1 MKWLSAAVV
10 GALIAPAFVQAQ
22 TIKADERGK
31 PYGLLPISLPLSVRD
46 WLYF

>member
-1 MKWLSAAVV
+1 MVERGGGRSVDRYR
-10 GALIAPAFVQAQ
+10 PVQAQ